1 MFLVRGLYQS
11 LTSNHA
17 IEQAVQLNIT
27 ARALIYN
34 TSEAR
39 DMCMVSQGQ
48 CSLPVLF
55 GAESYVVLT
64 THLKQASA
72 SCAI

>member
-1 MFLVRGLYQS
+1 MFLVGVLYQS
-11 LTSNHA
+11 LTSNPA
-17 IEQAVQLNIT
+17 IEQVQLNIT

-39 DMCMVSQGQ
+39 DMCMVAQGR

-55 GAESYVVLT
+55 AAANYAVLT

-72 SCAI
+72 SWAI

>member
-1 MFLVRGLYQS
+1 MFLVGVLYQS
-11 LTSNHA
+11 LTSNPA
-17 IEQAVQLNIT
+17 IEQVQLNIT